1 MRPTAIY
8 LIRHGSVVGAETRRF
23 IGHLDVPLSA
33 LGEAQCGA
41 LAERLRAVGLRAV
54 YTSDL
59 VRARRSGEIVA
70 AAAGVR
76 PSALAPLR
84 EMGMGR
90 WEGLT
95 AGEIEAREPGALAQW
110 TSRIGEFSF
119 PGGEGVA
126 DLVGRAWPAFE
137 RIAMTH
143 AGEAVAVVAHGGT
156 NRAILC
162 RALGLPFDRLLAF
175 GQDYAALS
183 ILELRDGRWSLR
195 RLNEP
200 SG

>member
-1 MRPTAIY
+1 MLKKHAD
-8 LIRHGSVVGAETRRF
+8 GVVVVDAADG
-23 IGHLDVPLSA
+23 V
-33 LGEAQCGA
+33 GEEGGDGD
-41 LAERLRAVGLRAV
+41 GLV
-54 YTSDL
+54 
-59 VRARRSGEIVA
+59 
-70 AAAGVR
+70 
-76 PSALAPLR
+76 
-84 EMGMGR
+84 
-90 WEGLT
+90 
-95 AGEIEAREPGALAQW
+95 AQW